1 MVKNISDSG
10 ESFVSECPVGL
21 DEVNVLFCFYLPTK
35 EWEKVDSFI
44 FKCVKP

>member
-1 MVKNISDSG
+1 MVKNISDSV